1 MGRASV
7 SLTSSIR
14 YPHRMLQADSSRLRQ
29 HARLTRRDRLVLSAR
44 GSATDRSRRKTT
56 MISFK
61 ALAAAVLLSA
71 TAATPAFAQSDR
83 LYIKNL
89 HDSGYNPKNDFN
101 PNGTIRAAI
110 QEPGAFAFYYPNL
123 DVLNG
128 GAPTPAA
135 RMSPDWP
142 ALKGACASA
151 GGAAFSGVDRTRGVQ
166 RHARRRGA
174 LWGKGHLIGKGGQSF
189 SPCDLAGPLQSPR
202 GAMKRPPGPPGHPSS

>member
-1 MGRASV
+1 
-7 SLTSSIR
+7 
-14 YPHRMLQADSSRLRQ
+14 
-29 HARLTRRDRLVLSAR
+29 
-44 GSATDRSRRKTT
+44 

-61 ALAAAVLLSA
+61 AFATAVLLSA
-71 TAATPAFAQSDR
+71 TAATPAFAQAPEGAP

-110 QEPGAFAFYYPNL
+110 QEPGLFAFYYPNL

-151 GGAAFSGVDRTRGVQ
+151 GGGISYCGERSGSYDFAPDALP
-166 RHARRRGA
+166 RHHGRRHHR
-174 LWGKGHLIGKGGQSF
+174 S
-189 SPCDLAGPLQSPR
+189 
-202 GAMKRPPGPPGHPSS
+202 